1 MSYKNCCDVSR
12 IYTGIMKI
20 LILHGPNMNLLGLR
34 SAKIGAQETLDRV
47 NRALRKEVR
56 NKEIDL
62 KILQTH
68 DEGKAVTFLHRNRN
82 KAQGLIFSPGA
93 WIQSG
98 YVIKDTL
105 DLIQIPYNT
114 VCFEKQDSTLFPSE
128 LSVCEENPIEAYIQC
143 LKQLLNK
150 INSN

>member
-1 MSYKNCCDVSR
+1 
-12 IYTGIMKI
+12 MKI

-34 SAKIGAQETLDRV
+34 SAKIGAQVTLDRV

-93 WIQSG
+93 WIHSG
-98 YVIKDTL
+98 YVINDTL
-105 DLIQIPYNT
+105 DLI
-114 VCFEKQDSTLFPSE
+114 EKQDSTLFPSE